1 VVDNV
6 CITLYDGYYIVKG
19 VVMALD
25 PISAALDL
33 GNTLITRIFP
43 DPAQAANAKLEL
55 LKLQQSGDLATMT
68 AQTDINKEEAKS
80 SSLFVSGWRPAIGW
94 VCALALA
101 YQYLVRPLGG
111 TLAGVFGVTI
121 PPLPGLDDNLWQLMM
136 GMLGMGGLRTFEKLQ
151 GVASK

>member
-1 VVDNV
+1 MVDNV
-6 CITLYDGYYIVKG
+6 RVTLYDGYYIVKG

-111 TLAGVFGVTI
+111 TLAGVFGLTI

>member
-1 VVDNV
+1 MVDNV
-6 CITLYDGYYIVKG
+6 CTSLYDGNYIVKG
-19 VVMALD
+19 VMMALD

-101 YQYLVRPLGG
+101 YQYLLRPLGG
-111 TLAGVFGVTI
+111 TIASIAGVTI

>member
-1 VVDNV
+1 
-6 CITLYDGYYIVKG
+6 
-19 VVMALD
+19 MALD

-80 SSLFVSGWRPAIGW
+80 ASIFVSGWRPAIGW
-94 VCALALA
+94 VCALALF
-101 YQYLVRPLGG
+101 YQYLLKPLSIGILP
-111 TLAGVFGVTI
+111 TFGITA

-136 GMLGMGGLRTFEKLQ
+136 GMLGMGGLRTFEKVQ
-151 GVASK
+151 GVAAK

>member
-1 VVDNV
+1 
-6 CITLYDGYYIVKG
+6 
-19 VVMALD
+19 MSLD

-55 LKLQQSGDLATMT
+55 IKLQQSGELASMT
-68 AQTDINKEEAKS
+68 AQTDINKEEAS
-80 SSLFVSGWRPAIGW
+80 NSSLFVSGWRPAIGW
-94 VCALALA
+94 VCALALF
-101 YQYLVRPLGG
+101 YQYLLKPLSG
-111 TLAGVFGVTI
+111 TIASLVGVTL

-136 GMLGMGGLRTFEKLQ
+136 GMLGMGGLRTFEKVQ

>member
-1 VVDNV
+1 
-6 CITLYDGYYIVKG
+6 
-19 VVMALD
+19 MSLD

-33 GNTLITRIFP
+33 GNTLINKIFP
-43 DPAQAANAKLEL
+43 DPAQASEAKLKL
-55 LKLQQSGDLATMT
+55 LELQQNGELAIMT
-68 AQTDINKEEAKS
+68 AQTDINKTEAANS
-80 SSLFVSGWRPAIGW
+80 SVFVSGWRPAIGW

-111 TLAGVFGVTI
+111 TIASLLGMTI

-136 GMLGMGGLRTFEKLQ
+136 GMLGMGGLRTFEKVQ

>member
-1 VVDNV
+1 
-6 CITLYDGYYIVKG
+6 
-19 VVMALD
+19 MALD

-80 SSLFVSGWRPAIGW
+80 ASLFVSGWRPAIGW
-94 VCALALA
+94 VCALALF
-101 YQYLVRPLGG
+101 YQYLLKPLAMGI
-111 TLAGVFGVTI
+111 LPSFGFVV
-121 PPLPGLDDNLWQLMM
+121 PALPGLDDNLWQLMM
-136 GMLGMGGLRTFEKLQ
+136 GMLGMGGLRTFEKIN

>member
-1 VVDNV
+1 
-6 CITLYDGYYIVKG
+6 
-19 VVMALD
+19 MALD

-43 DPAQAANAKLEL
+43 DPAQADAAKLKLLEL
-55 LKLQQSGDLATMT
+55 QKNGELAAMT

-101 YQYLVRPLGG
+101 YQYLLRPLGG
-111 TLAGVFGVTI
+111 TFAALIGVVI

-136 GMLGMGGLRTFEKLQ
+136 GMLGMGGLRTFEKVQ

>member
-1 VVDNV
+1 MVDNV
-6 CITLYDGYYIVKG
+6 CTSLYDGNYIVKG

-43 DPAQAANAKLEL
+43 DPAQADAAKLKLLEL
-55 LKLQQSGDLATMT
+55 QKNGELAAMT

-101 YQYLVRPLGG
+101 YQYLLRPLGG
-111 TLAGVFGVTI
+111 TLASVFGITI
-121 PPLPGLDDNLWQLMM
+121 PALPGLDDNLWQLMM
-136 GMLGMGGLRTFEKLQ
+136 GMLGMGGLRTFEKVQ

>member
-1 VVDNV
+1 
-6 CITLYDGYYIVKG
+6 
-19 VVMALD
+19 MALD

-80 SSLFVSGWRPAIGW
+80 ASLFVSGWRPAIGW
-94 VCALALA
+94 VCALALF
-101 YQYLVRPLGG
+101 YQYLLKPLTMGI
-111 TLAGVFGVTI
+111 LPAFNVNI

-136 GMLGMGGLRTFEKLQ
+136 GMLGMGGLRTFEKVQ